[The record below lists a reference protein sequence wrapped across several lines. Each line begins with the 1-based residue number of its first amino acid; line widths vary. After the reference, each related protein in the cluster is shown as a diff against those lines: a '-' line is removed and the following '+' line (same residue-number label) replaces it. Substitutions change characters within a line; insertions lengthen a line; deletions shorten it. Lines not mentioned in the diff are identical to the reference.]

1 MATALCKL
9 QLELKCSSS
18 IDDFQS
24 RTPPIRERSKRKRSK
39 RQSVRGKLEAR
50 FSRDKQ
56 EGPRLASGGNCL
68 INLTDEIL
76 SGLLSVAS
84 EADCTGDSLEPSD
97 LSLSSDPHL
106 EACISDF
113 PMPEELA
120 NLDYDFLAKSCNLG
134 YRAKRIVMLARSIV
148 EGKVCLQKLEE
159 MRKMS
164 VPAAEEASSVG
175 STYERLNKELS
186 MISGFG
192 PFTRAN
198 VLMCMGF
205 FHTIPADTETIRHLK
220 QVHKRATT
228 ISSIHQELDKIYDKY
243 APFQFLAYWFELWG
257 FYDKQFGKISD
268 MEPSNYGLFTASHLK
283 NSKKKSSRG

>member
-18 IDDFQS
+18 IEDFQS
-24 RTPPIRERSKRKRSK
+24 RTPPITIREHKRERSKR
-39 RQSVRGKLEAR
+39 SVHVKLEAR
-50 FSRDKQ
+50 FLEDKL
-56 EGPRLASGGNCL
+56 EDPGLAGGGNDL
-68 INLTDEIL
+68 KIL
-76 SGLLSVAS
+76 ETNKASSGLPSVAS
-84 EADCTGDSLEPSD
+84 EASITSDSLELSEE
-97 LSLSSDPHL
+97 LSLSNDPDL
-106 EACISDF
+106 ESCIGDF

-120 NLDYDFLAKSCNLG
+120 SLDEDFLAKSCNLG

-148 EGKVCLQKLEE
+148 EEKVCLQKLEE
-159 MRKMS
+159 MRKIF
-164 VPAAEEASSVG
+164 AEEASSIG

-220 QVHKRATT
+220 QVPPTPQNTHMRTQT
-228 ISSIHQELDKIYDKY
+228 L
-243 APFQFLAYWFELWG
+243 
-257 FYDKQFGKISD
+257 
-268 MEPSNYGLFTASHLK
+268 METLYFF
-283 NSKKKSSRG
+283 